1 MFKFLSEVKAELK
14 HVSWPTKHQAIGYT
28 ILVVVISVA
37 VALYLGFFDWLF
49 TYLIKIFV
57 NK

>member
-1 MFKFLSEVKAELK
+1 MFKFLNEVKGELK
-14 HVSWPTKHQAIGYT
+14 HVSWPTRSQAIGYT
-28 ILVVVISVA
+28 IMVIVISILIS
-37 VALYLGFFDWLF
+37 LYLGLFDWFF